1 MSQGLFPRVPTTLDL
16 NGPILSFTTNPVGV
30 ATTSGESVTL
40 TGIATVSFGS
50 TADNTGSIA
59 YRWYE
64 VGTGAL
70 SDGTKF
76 TGTGT
81 TTLTISNATTPDD
94 NNRKFYLQA
103 DYTPS
108 IETGNASN
116 EPLASGIATV
126 TVSPLIEIVAQPTDS
141 QALVN
146 TNTTFTINA
155 GLTDSTYGNV
165 TYQWYLDGDAV
176 NDGTITQYEDVGVKT
191 TVTTY
196 QTIDQTLY
204 RTINVSEQKTENRTF
219 TSDGSVTL
227 HPSSYDVVVRVAG
240 ASGGKGGDD
249 ADGGT
254 GGAGGPGRFGRFF
267 YNGGGRTL
275 TFRIGRRGN
284 DGGSGS
290 GSGGG
295 SGGSGGANGGRG
307 GDAGTDGWSGGGGGG
322 GGATTVEDSRVG
334 RTTIIAAGGSG
345 GGGGSWRVA
354 GGNGA
359 IGQGFGGGP
368 VSLLSSGADGQSK
381 GGGDGGGGGGS
392 GGGCNRGAGGRSGT
406 DNSSASTGG
415 ESTRG
420 AYDSGQMT
428 FPFDGSEH
436 NGNGYA
442 QIEWKWT
449 DSYTEQEPYTQPVT
463 VPVEVEVDITQ
474 SLPRNIVL
482 SGTKTP
488 TLTIRADREGANEI
502 KCRVSST
509 VATNS
514 PLFTNTVQ
522 YSTLS
527 TAEQYNVYVEAVGA
541 TDNAFLTSI
550 NLFNGDYEF
559 LTSVGDPTN
568 NAFTSIYSFYSL
580 DKDIDV
586 EMDLYGAKG
595 DNVGS
600 YVGGEGGFSRIRFT
614 MTQNTEYVIAGLT
627 TSINSPFVYR
637 KGTLIACVG
646 KGGSAGLSGNGG
658 FGGGI
663 GIGGQSGFGRNA
675 GVGGVIITAGNLPA
689 NGIFGSYTG
698 LTATAPDTKAVIPNG
713 GRVLPCTK
721 GVYWR
726 QQGFSACSDVGSSKY
741 RLSDGTIVT
750 NTATITR
757 GYKSGY
763 NIIQNSGAGIGNG
776 GRGGNGATGGQGGDG
791 GGGGGGSGYTDGSV
805 TVVDTQLGG
814 STFANAKVIL
824 RVVTS

>member
-1 MSQGLFPRVPTTLDL
+1 MSQGLFPKVSTTLDL
-16 NGPILSFTTNPVGV
+16 NGPVLSFTTNPVGV

-64 VGTGAL
+64 VGAGAL
-70 SDGTKF
+70 NDGSKF

-81 TTLTISNATTPDD
+81 TTLTILNASTPSD

-103 DYTPS
+103 DYVPS
-108 IETGNASN
+108 VETGNASN
-116 EPLASGIATV
+116 EPLASDIATI
-126 TVSPLIEIVAQPTDS
+126 TVDPLIEIVAEPTDS

-165 TYQWYLDGDAV
+165 TYQWYLNGNAV
-176 NDGTITQYEDVGVKT
+176 NDGVVTSTTSATQV
-191 TVTTY
+191 
-196 QTIDQTLY
+196 DQTY
-204 RTINVSEQKTENRTF
+204 
-219 TSDGSVTL
+219 TSDTSITLPSDSENVEVTI
-227 HPSSYDVVVRVAG
+227 AG
-240 ASGGKGGDD
+240 ASGGNGGSD
-249 ADGGT
+249 AN
-254 GGAGGPGRFGRFF
+254 GPG
-267 YNGGGRTL
+267 GGGGNGRAGKFTLPDGARTL
-275 TFRIGRRGN
+275 TFDLGRRGN
-284 DGGSGS
+284 GGGTGNQNVGGSAGS
-290 GSGGG
+290 SDVASGGNG
-295 SGGSGGANGGRG
+295 GGAGQ
-307 GDAGTDGWSGGGGGG
+307 DGWSGGGGGG
-322 GGATTVEDSRVG
+322 GGASGLYDSTVGGYVILSG
-334 RTTIIAAGGSG
+334 AGGG
-345 GGGGSWRVA
+345 GGGGSLNRGGSGGSTA
-354 GGNGA
+354 GGFGSSSGPFS
-359 IGQGFGGGP
+359 ISSGGG
-368 VSLLSSGADGQSK
+368 GQTKDGD
-381 GGGDGGGGGGS
+381 GGGGGGGGGGATGGGGGGAGQDNSFGGGGGS
-392 GGGCNRGAGGRSGT
+392 GGGSKY
-406 DNSSASTGG
+406 NSNVA
-415 ESTRG
+415 
-420 AYDSGQMT
+420 T
-428 FPFDGSEH
+428 FGSQWEN
-436 NGNGYA
+436 NGDGYA
-442 QIEWKWT
+442 NLKFT
-449 DSYTEQEPYTQPVT
+449 TQTTIPGVT
-463 VPVEVEVDITQ
+463 IQTTTRTTV
-474 SLPRNIVL
+474 

-488 TLTIRADREGANEI
+488 TLTIKSDKVGI
-502 KCRVSST
+502 QTVSCVIT
-509 VATNS
+509 NTNATNNPQTS
-514 PLFTNTVQ
+514 NSVNFAVV
-522 YSTLS
+522 SD
-527 TAEQYNVYVEAVGA
+527 AEQYNVYVEAVGV
-541 TDNAFLTSI
+541 TDNASLTSI

-559 LTSVGDPTN
+559 LTSVGDPNN
-568 NAFTSIYSFYSL
+568 NALSSIYSFYSL

-627 TSINSPFVYR
+627 NSINSPFVYR

-646 KGGSAGLSGNGG
+646 KGGSAGLNGNGG

-675 GVGGVIITAGNLPA
+675 GVGGVIIAAGNLPS

-757 GYKSGY
+757 GYKAGY
-763 NIIQNSGAGIGNG
+763 NIIQNSGAGIENG

-791 GGGGGGSGYTDGSV
+791 GGGGGGSGYTDGSI

-814 STFANAKVIL
+814 STFANAKIIL

>member
-1 MSQGLFPRVPTTLDL
+1 LQGSGWL
-16 NGPILSFTTNPVGV
+16 NDGDGYINLKYTGLS
-30 ATTSGESVTL
+30 E
-40 TGIATVSFGS
+40 
-50 TADNTGSIA
+50 
-59 YRWYE
+59 RE
-64 VGTGAL
+64 
-70 SDGTKF
+70 
-76 TGTGT
+76 T
-81 TTLTISNATTPDD
+81 TTT
-94 NNRKFYLQA
+94 R
-103 DYTPS
+103 
-108 IETGNASN
+108 
-116 EPLASGIATV
+116 
-126 TVSPLIEIVAQPTDS
+126 
-141 QALVN
+141 
-146 TNTTFTINA
+146 NTTI
-155 GLTDSTYGNV
+155 
-165 TYQWYLDGDAV
+165 
-176 NDGTITQYEDVGVKT
+176 
-191 TVTTY
+191 
-196 QTIDQTLY
+196 
-204 RTINVSEQKTENRTF
+204 
-219 TSDGSVTL
+219 
-227 HPSSYDVVVRVAG
+227 
-240 ASGGKGGDD
+240 
-249 ADGGT
+249 
-254 GGAGGPGRFGRFF
+254 
-267 YNGGGRTL
+267 
-275 TFRIGRRGN
+275 
-284 DGGSGS
+284 
-290 GSGGG
+290 
-295 SGGSGGANGGRG
+295 
-307 GDAGTDGWSGGGGGG
+307 
-322 GGATTVEDSRVG
+322 
-334 RTTIIAAGGSG
+334 
-345 GGGGSWRVA
+345 
-354 GGNGA
+354 
-359 IGQGFGGGP
+359 
-368 VSLLSSGADGQSK
+368 
-381 GGGDGGGGGGS
+381 
-392 GGGCNRGAGGRSGT
+392 
-406 DNSSASTGG
+406 
-415 ESTRG
+415 
-420 AYDSGQMT
+420 
-428 FPFDGSEH
+428 
-436 NGNGYA
+436 
-442 QIEWKWT
+442 
-449 DSYTEQEPYTQPVT
+449 
-463 VPVEVEVDITQ
+463 
-474 SLPRNIVL
+474 

-488 TLTIRADREGANEI
+488 TLTIKSDVVGI
-502 KCRVSST
+502 QTVSCIISS
-509 VATNS
+509 VNATNNPQTS
-514 PLFTNTVQ
+514 NSVNFAVV
-522 YSTLS
+522 SD
-527 TAEQYNVYVEAVGA
+527 AEQYNVYIEAVGV
-541 TDNAFLTSI
+541 TDNASLTSI

-559 LTSVGDPTN
+559 LTSVGDPNN
-568 NAFTSIYSFYSL
+568 NALSSIYSFYSL